1 MVNSDISYFDVG
13 IVGVYVVATL
23 LVGVYVG
30 KRKNNAD
37 DYFLAGRSLTWPVVG
52 FSLYATNLSGA
63 SFIGLAGAGYSSG
76 LAFYS
81 HEWLPALVLIVF
93 VVLFLPFYI
102 RTGVTTLPEF
112 LESRYDE
119 RSRVVLSGFTIVTN
133 VFIDCAIALYAGGLV
148 FQAFFPDMPLWL
160 PIVVMAAL
168 TGAYTVFGGLKSVA
182 VNDVIQAIVFIIGGA
197 IVFFAALAA
206 IPSWDAV
213 ENAAPGGELS
223 IFQPANDPVVPWPGV
238 FTGLVII
245 GIYFWCTN
253 QVIVQRT
260 LGAKNLDHGR
270 NGAIFGGFLKL
281 TGLAIMILPGSMALV
296 LYPNLSNPDEAF
308 PTITMDLLPGGLR
321 GIVLAA
327 VLAGIMSTV
336 AGVLN
341 SASTLLTIDFVA
353 KYRPQ
358 SSQRTLVAVGRVTA
372 AVVIAVST
380 VWATQ
385 IHRFGTLFVYLQSV
399 LSYVVPPI
407 VAVFLFGLLWKRTT
421 RHGAFWTLLIG
432 LVAGATGLLANQAY
446 GMFDIQALYAAAI
459 LFVGSSILLVAVS
472 LATEPPPAD
481 EVREYVWH
489 PQLWRDESR
498 ELAGKPWYVN
508 YRLYAALLLV
518 TTVTIVAIFA

>member
-1 MVNSDISYFDVG
+1 MSSTEISYFDVG
-13 IVGVYVVATL
+13 IVGLYIVATL

-30 KRKNNAD
+30 KRKKDTD

-81 HEWLPALVLIVF
+81 HEWVPALVLIVF
-93 VVLFLPFYI
+93 VVLFLPFYM

-112 LESRYDE
+112 LERRFDD
-119 RSRVVLSGFTIVTN
+119 RSRTVLSGFTIVTN
-133 VFIDCAIALYAGGLV
+133 VFIDCAIALYAGALV

-160 PIVVMAAL
+160 PILVMAVL
-168 TGAYTVFGGLKSVA
+168 TGVYTVFGGLKSVA
-182 VNDVIQAIVFIIGGA
+182 VNDVIQAIVFIVGGA

-206 IPSWDAV
+206 IPSWSAV
-213 ENAAPGGELS
+213 QEAAPGGELG
-223 IFQPANDPVVPWPGV
+223 IFQPANDPEVPWPGV
-238 FTGLVII
+238 FTGLVVI
-245 GIYFWCTN
+245 GLYFWCTN

-281 TGLAIMILPGSMALV
+281 TGIALMILPGCMALV

-308 PTITMDLLPGGLR
+308 PTLTLDLLPAGLR
-321 GIVLAA
+321 GVVLAA

-353 KYRPQ
+353 KYRPHT
-358 SSQRTLVAVGRVTA
+358 SQRTLVAIGRATA
-372 AVVIAVST
+372 AGVIAVAT
-380 VWATQ
+380 LWATQ
-385 IHRFGTLFVYLQSV
+385 MHRFGTLFVYLQSV
-399 LSYVVPPI
+399 LSYLVPPI

-421 RHGAFWTLLIG
+421 RQGAFWTMLCG
-432 LVAGATGLLANQAY
+432 LVVGAGGLLANEVY
-446 GMFDIQALYAAAI
+446 GLLEIQALYAAAI
-459 LFVGSSILLVAVS
+459 LFAGSSLLLVAIS
-472 LATEPPPAD
+472 LATEAPSD
-481 EVREYVWH
+481 EEVRTYVWR
-489 PQLWRDESR
+489 PQLWRAESR
-498 ELAGKPWYVN
+498 ELATKPWYVN
-508 YRLYAALLLV
+508 YRLYAALLFV
-518 TTVTIVAIFA
+518 TTAAIVITFA